1 MRAIIIEEERFTE
14 ILDTLKYES
23 ERMAH
28 RPEMVERLEITPQV
42 WAAAVGEAHRNFHF
56 YLVRWMQ
63 SHGVSGTKR

>member
-23 ERMAH
+23 ERLAH
-28 RPEMVERLEITPQV
+28 RHNMPEQLGITPQV
-42 WAAAVGEAHRNFHF
+42 WASAVGNAHDNFHF

-63 SHGVSGTKR
+63 SHGASCTKR